1 MKALVLAGGTGTRL
15 RPLTHSMAKQLV
27 PVANKP
33 VLHYVMQ
40 HLADAGLRQVG
51 VVISPETGGQIKAAL
66 ELNPWGLD
74 FTFIVQSQPLGL
86 AHAIKVAR
94 GFLGDEPFV
103 MYLGDNLI
111 GQGIRDFTR
120 SLVEDGADAA
130 ILLKEVTDP
139 RMFGVA
145 VTDREGR
152 VLRLVEKPVDPPS
165 RLALVGVYCFTPA
178 IHQIVETL
186 RPSPRG
192 ELEITDA
199 IQRLLAQGR
208 RISSTILSGWWLDTG
223 KKDDL
228 LEANRIVLDQWV
240 ERDLRG
246 EVDPG
251 SRVDGRVAL
260 AAGARLVSAA
270 VQGPAVI
277 GEGAVIERSLVGP
290 YASIGSG
297 CVVTNSA
304 IERSVV
310 MEGVQVLGVTRL
322 EDSIVGRNSIVR
334 RADGAGTG
342 YRLIVG
348 EDSDVELSG

>member
-1 MKALVLAGGTGTRL
+1 
-15 RPLTHSMAKQLV
+15 
-27 PVANKP
+27 
-33 VLHYVMQ
+33 
-40 HLADAGLRQVG
+40 
-51 VVISPETGGQIKAAL
+51 
-66 ELNPWGLD
+66 
-74 FTFIVQSQPLGL
+74 
-86 AHAIKVAR
+86 
-94 GFLGDEPFV
+94 
-103 MYLGDNLI
+103 
-111 GQGIRDFTR
+111 
-120 SLVEDGADAA
+120 
-130 ILLKEVTDP
+130 
-139 RMFGVA
+139 MFGVA
-145 VTDREGR
+145 VVNGEGR
-152 VLRLVEKPVDPPS
+152 VLRLVEKPADPPS

-246 EVDPG
+246 EIDPG

-260 AAGARLVSAA
+260 AAGARVVNAT

-297 CVVTNSA
+297 CVVKDSA